1 MSGLHYWLWLWEGCT
16 FWIGST
22 TVARF
27 LDRNVGCMLA
37 EKGLLVTALVRAR
50 DEAHFNM
57 LLLGRRL
64 NLVAAGSCCSS
75 VEIFERLLASRKSD
89 RLQPANRSSR
99 DWTSN

>member
-1 MSGLHYWLWLWEGCT
+1 
-16 FWIGST
+16 
-22 TVARF
+22 
-27 LDRNVGCMLA
+27 MLA

-75 VEIFERLLASRKSD
+75 VEIFERLLASRKSG
-89 RLQPANRSSR
+89 RLQPANGARQDYHVIINHLGSSLAYDMR
-99 DWTSN
+99 YKSKT